1 MQGTDA
7 QKWSDHGRVP
17 TWEEAKSWV
26 RWQLAPAKSDLA
38 GLLHECVSEQIAL
51 VLVLVAPDESQFF
64 WISDEM
70 ATMWGQTKNSLFPI
84 AVSNMDAIMA
94 ATDIEVTRAESKV
107 IGHLGTDWEG
117 YKAALIYSDS
127 FRSKVEPVLG
137 WPVYAAIPSR
147 DFVFLVGAKDK
158 DLLHRVAPLVLKE
171 WAESS
176 YPLSTELFELRGHGV
191 RAVGDIRQTQPAP
204 PATGTPAETG
214 WQDIE
219 YAGRWRFRLPADWVA
234 RPVND
239 AIECFDPAG
248 PGRFMVLAV
257 KSQPDDNRSA
267 EEFAKVVANDR
278 GGAAVRR
285 DAETWVVE
293 SPGAKVTPPSHG
305 PVMVWD
311 WHLVSDAYPAPA
323 SFVTFTYYL
332 PADFFESDPA
342 RYERERAMLR
352 TVVLGAVFSATSTPQ
367 VPTAT
372 TDGKASRKERN

>member
-1 MQGTDA
+1 MQETDA
-7 QKWSDHGRVP
+7 QKWTDCGQVP
-17 TWEEAKSWV
+17 TWEEAKPWV
-26 RWQLAPAKSDLA
+26 RWQLVSAKSDLA
-38 GLLHECVSEQIAL
+38 GLLHERVSEQIAL

-64 WISDEM
+64 WIRDEM
-70 ATMWGQTKNSLFPI
+70 AAMWGQTKNSLFPI
-84 AVSNMDAIMA
+84 AVGNMDAIMA
-94 ATDIEVTRAESKV
+94 ATDIEVTRAESKL

-117 YKAALIYSDS
+117 YKAALVYSDS
-127 FRSKVEPVLG
+127 LRSKVEPVLG

-158 DLLHRVAPLVLKE
+158 DLLHRMAPLVLKE

-191 RAVGDIRQTQPAP
+191 RAVGDIRQTP

-214 WQDIE
+214 WRDIE

-239 AIECFDPAG
+239 GLECLDPAG

-257 KSQPDDNRSA
+257 KSRPDDNRNA
-267 EEFAKVVANDR
+267 EEFASVAAKAC
-278 GGAAVRR
+278 GGTAVRR

-293 SPGAKVTPPSHG
+293 SPGAKVTPPSHEA
-305 PVMVWD
+305 VMVWD
-311 WHLVSDAYPAPA
+311 WHLVSAAYPAPA
-323 SFVTFTYYL
+323 SFVTFTHYL

-342 RYERERAMLR
+342 RYERERMMLR
-352 TVVLGAVFSATSTPQ
+352 NVVMGAMFSANSTPQ
-367 VPTAT
+367 VPTAGEG
-372 TDGKASRKERN
+372 GKAARKERN